1 MSVVSVLLADDH
13 TLVRAGMKA
22 LLTTLPD
29 VQTVAEVSNGQEA
42 LRAIEEQQPDV
53 ALMNISMP
61 GLNGLE
67 AALRAGGARRRTRI
81 LMFSQHND
89 EEYVRRALQ
98 VGASG
103 YLVKDA
109 DRSELELAIRAV
121 ARGETWLSPSVSSA
135 LVGALAEGNLRRG
148 PLDLLT
154 SRQREILQLI
164 GEGKSTKEI
173 AEALALSV
181 KTVETHR
188 AQLMQRLGLK
198 GIPALVRQAIKMGLV
213 ARDL

>member
-22 LLTTLPD
+22 LLTTLPE
-29 VQTVAEVSNGQEA
+29 VKTVAEVANGQEA

-53 ALMNISMP
+53 VLMNISMP
-61 GLNGLE
+61 TLNGLE
-67 AALRAGGARRRTRI
+67 AALRACATRGRTRI

-109 DRSELELAIRAV
+109 DRGELELAIRAV
-121 ARGETWLSPSVSSA
+121 ARGETWLSPSVSGA

-148 PLDLLT
+148 SLDVLT

-164 GEGKSTKEI
+164 GEGNSTKEI
-173 AEALALSV
+173 AQALGLSV

-188 AQLMQRLGLK
+188 AQVMQRLGLK

-213 ARDL
+213 GPDS